1 MAVINGLH
9 GLHIK
14 LKEILYV
21 YTFKRHNLGKYYFV
35 ANTRPLQLVVNLHN
49 LSKNKPQGNIVIF
62 GASGCEKELMLKEYK
77 INMDL
82 ESGQKCGPQASSL
95 VPLCLIFSLSCSL
108 ISLVMVCRFSG
119 MCEGGG

>member
-1 MAVINGLH
+1 MNGLH
-9 GLHIK
+9 GLQIE

-21 YTFKRHNLGKYYFV
+21 HTFKRHNLGKYYFV
-35 ANTRPLQLVVNLHN
+35 ANARLLQLVVNLHN
-49 LSKNKPQGNIVIF
+49 LSKNKPQGNIMIF
-62 GASGCEKELMLKEYK
+62 GVWGCAKELMLKEYK

-108 ISLVMVCRFSG
+108 ISPVVVCRFSG
-119 MCEGGG
+119 MCEAGG